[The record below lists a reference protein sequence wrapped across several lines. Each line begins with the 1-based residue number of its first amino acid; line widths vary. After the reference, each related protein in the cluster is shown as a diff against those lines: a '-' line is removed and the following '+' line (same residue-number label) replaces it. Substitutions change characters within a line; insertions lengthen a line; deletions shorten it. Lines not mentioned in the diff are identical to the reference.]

1 MQGEERWTN
10 FLVRDDGN
18 RVALA
23 RFVDVTNLELFSAWV
38 DASKHW
44 IEDVGGERIYAGDLD
59 VVQGRSALSF
69 SHLLLEEYSSRRAAV
84 EVLARATSN
93 IEMGIRDVLILALTP
108 DSRSS
113 HRISSIVGRLVR
125 TFSPV
130 QVVEVPEEKLPQDSR
145 SMGISSDAAQL
156 SVFYDHDQWQPFTMV
171 NLNGIRE
178 TASYEKTA
186 SAPGEGSQTGK
197 KAYERYARNTAIE
210 VYRRGGNFYW
220 VATPMTVLLG
230 DSDHPLGQHWSQLVL
245 VGWPSRMAL
254 RHLIRSRNFSRGVVH
269 RNASLSRAIAIPGTP
284 WPEFSRYS
292 I

>member
-1 MQGEERWTN
+1 MQGEERWEN

-108 DSRSS
+108 KSRSS
-113 HRISSIVGRLVR
+113 HRISSVVGKLIR
-125 TFSPV
+125 TFWPI
-130 QVVEVPEEKLPQDSR
+130 QVVEVPEEKFPQKSR

-156 SVFYDHDQWQPFTMV
+156 SVFYDDDQWQPFTML

-178 TASYEKTA
+178 NASYERTA
-186 SAPGEGSQTGK
+186 SASDERNQTGK

-220 VATPMTVLLG
+220 IATPMTVLVG
-230 DSDHPLGQHWSQLVL
+230 DSDHPLGQNWSQFVL

-269 RNASLSRAIAIPGTP
+269 RDASLSRAIAIPGTP
-284 WPEFSRYS
+284 WPGFSRHS